1 MNETDFTHPIAGGTM
16 TDFFQ
21 RVTSDQD
28 PLKKLAS
35 FIPGFKGYVERENRR
50 AADKLMRDTIAHHFE
65 ELYKRLSALQAD
77 LISQGG
83 IEYIDDIEK
92 AALQIRTFTDK
103 VRNATYGY
111 AGLFDSVKINEDE
124 LAKIYAYDSAF
135 FETADAIKNAIDTL
149 EANMENTE
157 GLPAVIRNLVT
168 LSRQAV
174 DAFDRRYEV
183 FSGTPK

>member
-1 MNETDFTHPIAGGTM
+1 M

-21 RVTSDQD
+21 RVTGDQD
-28 PLKKLAS
+28 PFKKLAS
-35 FIPGFKGYVERENRR
+35 FIPGFSGYVERENRR
-50 AADKLMRDTIAHHFE
+50 AADKLMRDTIARRFE
-65 ELYKRLSALQAD
+65 EQYKRLSALQAD

-83 IEYIDDIEK
+83 IEFIDEMEK
-92 AALQIRTFTDK
+92 AALQMRTFTDK
-103 VRNATYGY
+103 VRNASYGY

-124 LAKIYAYDSAF
+124 LAKIYTYDAGF
-135 FETADAIKNAIDTL
+135 FEVADQIKGAIDTV
-149 EANMENTE
+149 EASLGNAE
-157 GLPAVIRNLVT
+157 GLPAAIRNLVT

>member
-1 MNETDFTHPIAGGTM
+1 MSE
-16 TDFFQ
+16 FFE
-21 RVTSDQD
+21 RVTGEQD

-35 FIPGFKGYVERENRR
+35 HIPGFSGYIERENRR
-50 AADKLMRDTIAHHFE
+50 AADKLMRDTIATRFE
-65 ELYKRLSALQAD
+65 GLYKRVSALQAD

-83 IEYIDDIEK
+83 IEFIGDMEK
-92 AALQIRTFTDK
+92 AALLLRTFTDK

-111 AGLFDSVKINEDE
+111 AGLFDSIKINEDE
-124 LAKIYAYDSAF
+124 LAKIYTYDAAF
-135 FETADAIKNAIDTL
+135 FDTADAIKNALDTV
-149 EANMENTE
+149 EATLGNSE

-183 FSGTPK
+183 FNGSGQ

>member
-1 MNETDFTHPIAGGTM
+1 M

-28 PLKKLAS
+28 PFKKLAS
-35 FIPGFKGYVERENRR
+35 FIPGFSGYVERENRR
-50 AADKLMRDTIAHHFE
+50 AADKLMRDTIARRFE
-65 ELYKRLSALQAD
+65 EQYKRLSALQAD

-83 IEYIDDIEK
+83 IEFIDEMEK
-92 AALQIRTFTDK
+92 AALQMRTFTDK
-103 VRNATYGY
+103 VRNASYGY

-124 LAKIYAYDSAF
+124 LAKIYTYDAGF
-135 FETADAIKNAIDTL
+135 FEVADHIKGAIDTV
-149 EANMENTE
+149 EASLGNTE
-157 GLPAVIRNLVT
+157 GLPAAIRNLVT